1 MGFQG
6 TLGNSGI
13 TPGGNGDPSKRMKMV
28 DGNLDPVPESD
39 ESKSKNTSVFP
50 TPLLAGLLHLFL

>member
-28 DGNLDPVPESD
+28 DGNLDPVPEND
-39 ESKSKNTSVFP
+39 ESKSKNTF
-50 TPLLAGLLHLFL
+50 